1 MTTDHDTD
9 PHPFRWADQAW
20 GWAFAIGGGLG
31 LLLAGPGASTPIG
44 WWVTLAM
51 QGVWVAFALT
61 MRQYGFLFNAA
72 VYAVA
77 AGINIATWGG
87 TP

>member
-9 PHPFRWADQAW
+9 PHPFRWRDQAW

-31 LLLAGPGASTPIG
+31 LLLAGPGADSPIG
-44 WWVTLAM
+44 WWVTLGM
-51 QGVWVAFALT
+51 QGVWVAFALV
-61 MRQYGFLFNAA
+61 MRQYGFLVNAA
-72 VYAVA
+72 VYAA
-77 AGINIATWGG
+77 AAAINIATWGG